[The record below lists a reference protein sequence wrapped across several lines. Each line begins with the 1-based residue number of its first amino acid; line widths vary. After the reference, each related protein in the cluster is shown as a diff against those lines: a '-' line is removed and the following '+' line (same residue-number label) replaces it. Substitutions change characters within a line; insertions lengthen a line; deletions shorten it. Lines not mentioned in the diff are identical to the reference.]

1 MLSDIV
7 LICVLILAN
16 GFFAAAEMALLT
28 VRKTRLKTLA
38 ENGDR
43 RASSVLHIQNNP
55 GDFLSTVQIGITL
68 VGTAASAIGG
78 VGIVRVGTAASAI
91 GGVGIVRLL
100 TPLIARFSVLAPY
113 AEGIAL
119 TGVIM
124 LIAYFTLVIGE
135 LVPKRLAIQNA
146 ETLSLSLSGPIGI
159 LSRLTYLPMKILS
172 FSTETVIKL
181 IGGGQPDQS
190 STSPEEIELIAKQG
204 VAEGVI
210 QSVEEQLISGVFDYT
225 KRRLHDVMTPRTAIA
240 ALEMK
245 MSASEALEIAKSV
258 GYSRFPV
265 YRESI
270 DHVMGYVHVKDLIW
284 ASENTNLNHHC
295 RQIHFIPGNNSLPEA
310 FDVLAKAGSHMAI
323 VIDEFGGTAGLL
335 TLEDLLE
342 EIVGE
347 IEDEH
352 SPVSQSFKQQSE
364 GEWIVPGQTSIFEV
378 GEFLKVKFHP
388 EGKYKTI
395 AGFMMTELGY
405 LPVEGDQLKRF
416 GYSFIILKR
425 ENLRIVEV
433 SVKHAAA

>member
-1 MLSDIV
+1 MLSNIV
-7 LICVLILAN
+7 LITVLIMAN

-28 VRKTRLKTLA
+28 VRKTRMKALA
-38 ENGDR
+38 ESGDR

-78 VGIVRVGTAASAI
+78 VGIVR
-91 GGVGIVRLL
+91 LL

-119 TGVIM
+119 SGVIM
-124 LIAYFTLVIGE
+124 LIAFFTLVIGE

-146 ETLSLSLSGPIGI
+146 ETLALALSGLISA
-159 LSRLTYLPMKILS
+159 LSRLTYLPMKLLS
-172 FSTETVIKL
+172 FSTNTVLKL
-181 IGGGQPDQS
+181 IGRSQS
-190 STSPEEIELIAKQG
+190 NHPSTSPEEIELIAKQG

-210 QSVEEQLISGVFDYT
+210 QSVEEKLISGVFDYT

-240 ALEMK
+240 ALGMNTF
-245 MSASEALEIAKSV
+245 ASEALEIAKNV

-265 YRESI
+265 FRKNI
-270 DHVMGYVHVKDLIW
+270 DQIVGYVHVKDLIW
-284 ASENTNLNHHC
+284 AGESTNLNQHY
-295 RQIHFIPGNNSLPEA
+295 RQIHFIPGNASLPEA
-310 FDVLAKAGSHMAI
+310 FDTLVKAGSHMAI

-352 SPVSQSFKQQSE
+352 SPVSHSFTQQSD
-364 GEWIVPGQTSIFEV
+364 GGWIVPGQTSIFEV
-378 GEFLKVKFHP
+378 GELLKVKFQP

-405 LPVEGDQLKRF
+405 VPVEGDQLKRL
-416 GYSFIILKR
+416 GYSFNILKR

-433 SVKHAAA
+433 SVKRTAA

>member
-7 LICVLILAN
+7 LIGVLILVN

-38 ENGDR
+38 EKGDG

-78 VGIVRVGTAASAI
+78 VGL
-91 GGVGIVRLL
+91 VRLL
-100 TPLIARFSVLAPY
+100 TPLIARFSVLSPY

-124 LIAYFTLVIGE
+124 LIAYFTLVMGE

-146 ETLSLSLSGPIGI
+146 EKFALSLSGPIGT

-181 IGGGQPDQS
+181 IGGGQSDHP

-210 QSVEEQLISGVFDYT
+210 QSLEEQLISGVFDYT

-240 ALEMK
+240 SLDMK
-245 MSASEALEIAKSV
+245 TFASEALEIAKSV

-270 DHVMGYVHVKDLIW
+270 DHVKGYVHIKDLIW
-284 ASENTNLNHHC
+284 ASKNTNLNHHC

-310 FDVLAKAGSHMAI
+310 FDTLAKAGSHMAI

-352 SPVSQSFKQQSE
+352 SPIVVPTESRTI
-364 GEWIVPGQTSIFEV
+364 GEWTFLGSTPIAEV
-378 GEFLKVKFHP
+378 GKLLEIDFHP
-388 EGKYKTI
+388 RGVYVTL
-395 AGFMMTELGY
+395 AGFMFAILGKI
-405 LPVEGDQLKRF
+405 PETG
-416 GYSFIILKR
+416 
-425 ENLRIVEV
+425 EEV
-433 SVKHAAA
+433 SKYGYVFSVREMNHLRMTSIQVRRNLLH

>member
-7 LICVLILAN
+7 LITILILAN
-16 GFFAAAEMALLT
+16 GFFAAAEMAVLT
-28 VRKTRLKTLA
+28 VRKTRLKALA
-38 ENGDR
+38 ESGDR
-43 RASSVLHIQNNP
+43 HASSALHIRNNP

-78 VGIVRVGTAASAI
+78 VGIVR
-91 GGVGIVRLL
+91 LL
-100 TPLIARFSVLAPY
+100 TPLIARFPVLAPY

-146 ETLSLSLSGPIGI
+146 EKLALSLSGTIGT

-181 IGGGQPDQS
+181 IGGGQPDHP

-225 KRRLHDVMTPRTAIA
+225 TRRLHDVMKPRTAIVA
-240 ALEMK
+240 IETNTL
-245 MSASEALEIAKSV
+245 ASEALEIAKSV

-265 YRESI
+265 YRENI
-270 DHVMGYVHVKDLIW
+270 DHVIGYVHVKDLIW
-284 ASENTNLNHHC
+284 ADESTNLEQHC
-295 RQIHFIPGNNSLPEA
+295 RQIHFIPWNASLPEA
-310 FDVLAKAGSHMAI
+310 FDILAKAGSHMAI
-323 VIDEFGGTAGLL
+323 VIDEFGGTHGLL

-352 SPVSQSFKQQSE
+352 SPVSHSIEQQSE

-378 GEFLKVKFHP
+378 GDFLNIKFHP
-388 EGKYKTI
+388 EGRYKTI

-405 LPVEGDQLKRF
+405 VPVEGDQLIRF
-416 GYSFIILKR
+416 GYSFNILKR